1 MRHAYDLLPYAAA
14 ISGQRMASY
23 ARGQMDRVVIGV
35 LWGAGALGAYQMAGR
50 IFDALNAALI
60 APTSKLFFVGY
71 TKLQR
76 SPAALRAM
84 FLDSMQAISIIS
96 FPAYLGLSA
105 VAAETI
111 VVLFGNQWE
120 SSAIILEV
128 LGFGG
133 LALTLSTMSGALL
146 SAAGRPRDFLF
157 VEVVATLIGLA
168 LLIFFSRFSI
178 AWMAAAFVL
187 REGIAVA
194 IYARLLRRTVDLP
207 VSTYLGSFVPCLA
220 AAVVMWFAVKGFG
233 AEMLTDASPLVR
245 LIAKMGVGAVVY
257 GLLMLLFG
265 RSLLTNAVRLF
276 GSRQI
281 PHGSGA

>member
-1 MRHAYDLLPYAAA
+1 
-14 ISGQRMASY
+14 
-23 ARGQMDRVVIGV
+23 
-35 LWGAGALGAYQMAGR
+35 
-50 IFDALNAALI
+50 
-60 APTSKLFFVGY
+60 
-71 TKLQR
+71 
-76 SPAALRAM
+76 M